1 MTTIDL
7 SNIAVFVRVVE
18 EESFTAA
25 AQALGLPKS
34 SVSRSVA
41 RLEEELGVRLLQ
53 RTTRRLSLTEAGTSF
68 FQSVRTALASVDDA
82 ARAAADL
89 GTEPRGTV
97 RLTAPVDLGGLIAEP
112 LGRFVRKY
120 PQIHLDLVL
129 TARLVDLVREGF
141 DLAIRASRL
150 ADSSLVARKVGLF
163 GSGLYASPAYLRKRG
178 HPRALSDLAEH
189 ECLLF
194 RARGDTASWPLRGP
208 KGEQHITVRGSISVD
223 DLSFIVSA
231 AVAGLGIGYLPFALV
246 APPLAEK
253 KLVRVLPE
261 FSWVFSDLSLVMP
274 TGRHIPA
281 RVALLRDF
289 LADELKRLFADR

>member
-25 AQALGLPKS
+25 AQALNLPKS
-34 SVSRSVA
+34 SVSRAVS

-68 FQSVRTALASVDDA
+68 FQSVRAALASVDDA

-89 GTEPRGTV
+89 GSEPRGTV
-97 RLTAPVDLGGLIAEP
+97 RLTGPVDIGALIAEP

-150 ADSSLVARKVGLF
+150 ADSSLVARKVGVF
-163 GSGLYASPAYLRKRG
+163 GSGVFASPAYLRRRG
-178 HPRALSDLAEH
+178 HPRALADLANH

-194 RARGDTASWPLRGP
+194 RARGDTATWTLRGP
-208 KGEQHITVRGSISVD
+208 KGEEHVAVRGAITVD
-223 DLSFIVSA
+223 ELSFIVHA
-231 AVAGLGIGYLPFALV
+231 AEAGLGVGYLPFAL
-246 APPLAEK
+246 AARPLAEK

-261 FSWVFSDLSLVMP
+261 YSWVTADLSLVMP

-289 LADELKRLFADR
+289 LADELKRLFER